1 MRIVQGYKFMNKLSL
16 KIFLMFVVM
25 NMFAC
30 SDYEPEFQPDETVIP
45 DNTPTY
51 VTLNND
57 IQLIPNQ
64 EADINLSVTKIGLLK
79 VTDVVASAKV
89 NIDMG
94 KARANIRINSIIFE
108 ENANKNVR
116 RIDGYVVNNDDGQT
130 GIAVGCGKADI
141 KECGV
146 LKFQNTHDW
155 KFLTKGIIDIGNMSI
170 MVDRSK
176 N

>member
-1 MRIVQGYKFMNKLSL
+1 MFKLNS
-16 KIFLMFVVM
+16 KIILIFVAV

-30 SDYEPEFQPDETVIP
+30 SDYGPEFQPDETIIP
-45 DNTPTY
+45 INTPIY
-51 VTLNND
+51 VTLIND

-64 EADINLSVTKIGLLK
+64 EANINLSVTKIGLLK
-79 VTDVVASAKV
+79 VADIIASAKV
-89 NIDMG
+89 SIDMETE
-94 KARANIRINSIIFE
+94 RANIQLNSIIFE
-108 ENANKNVR
+108 ENGNKNVKN
-116 RIDGYVVNNDDGQT
+116 IDGYIVNNDGQT
-130 GIAVGCGKADI
+130 GIPVGCGKTDI

>member
-1 MRIVQGYKFMNKLSL
+1 MNKLSL
-16 KIFLMFVVM
+16 KIVLMLVVV

-51 VTLNND
+51 VTLIKD

-79 VTDVVASAKV
+79 VTDVVATAKV
-89 NIDMG
+89 SIDMVTE
-94 KARANIRINSIIFE
+94 KAYIRINSIIFE
-108 ENANKNVR
+108 EKGNKNVR
-116 RIDGYVVNNDDGQT
+116 NIDGNIVNSDGQR
-130 GIAVGCGKADI
+130 GIPVGCGKTDI

-146 LKFQNTHDW
+146 LKFKNTQDW
-155 KFLTKGIIDIGNMSI
+155 KFLTRGIIDIGNMSI
-170 MVDRSK
+170 MVSRSK
-176 N
+176 D